1 VDKST
6 FPITKR
12 SPDIF
17 LKTERFPSLGFKP
30 FFDLFV
36 SGSIVYDDLEVML
49 NRKGREE
56 RKGGAD
62 SFVFKVLKIAI
73 VVMQLYNKI
82 HG

>member
-1 VDKST
+1 MDKST
-6 FPITKR
+6 FPLAEG

-62 SFVFKVLKIAI
+62 SFFFKVLKIAI

>member
-1 VDKST
+1 
-6 FPITKR
+6 
-12 SPDIF
+12 
-17 LKTERFPSLGFKP
+17 
-30 FFDLFV
+30 V

>member
-1 VDKST
+1 M
-6 FPITKR
+6 
-12 SPDIF
+12 
-17 LKTERFPSLGFKP
+17 
-30 FFDLFV
+30 

-73 VVMQLYNKI
+73 VVMQLYNKKN
-82 HG
+82 G